1 MVMDG
6 WDSNDAVFVQGFEP
20 PEGQLPPI
28 RRFKWLTEGY
38 FEMLGRPL
46 LAGRNITSAD
56 IHDRAEVAVVTKN
69 FALEYWASPAEAIGQ
84 LIRNQPDTP
93 WRRIVGVVGDVH
105 DDGVDQEAVATIYWP
120 MAMKDFW
127 REELIVR
134 RSMAYGLRFD
144 RPIDEGVYS
153 ELQRTIWSV
162 NADLPLANLA
172 TLDEL
177 LDRSL
182 ARTSFTLV
190 MLGVAAA
197 VALVLGLVGI
207 FGVVSYTTIQR
218 TREIGV
224 RMALGARGADV
235 RSLVLRQALVLSG
248 TGVVIGLALAFAL
261 TRSMSALLFGVEAL
275 DPLTY
280 GAVAML
286 LTLFALISS
295 YLPARRAARLDPNTA
310 LRQD

>member
-1 MVMDG
+1 MHG
-6 WDSNDAVFVQGFEP
+6 
-20 PEGQLPPI
+20 
-28 RRFKWLTEGY
+28 
-38 FEMLGRPL
+38 
-46 LAGRNITSAD
+46 
-56 IHDRAEVAVVTKN
+56 
-69 FALEYWASPAEAIGQ
+69 
-84 LIRNQPDTP
+84 
-93 WRRIVGVVGDVH
+93 
-105 DDGVDQEAVATIYWP
+105 
-120 MAMKDFW
+120 
-127 REELIVR
+127 LIVKR
-134 RSMAYGLRFD
+134 IIG
-144 RPIDEGVYS
+144 
-153 ELQRTIWSV
+153 
-162 NADLPLANLA
+162 
-172 TLDEL
+172 
-177 LDRSL
+177 
-182 ARTSFTLV
+182 
-190 MLGVAAA
+190 A

-295 YLPARRAARLDPNTA
+295 YLPARRAVRLDPNTA